1 MAKRASYKKDVRAEE
16 APQAEKPVERAG
28 EAGVHVN
35 QAARKAA
42 DRKKA
47 QKGALSTLRGWL
59 PALLLLAFAVAF
71 VARVPLGN
79 FSSFGW
85 EQISMIC
92 PVGALSTLLASKS
105 FIPHAVVSLAL
116 FVAFVLLFG
125 RAFCSWACSVPLMQ
139 RVLGVDPDGKKKA
152 KKASPK
158 QRKAARDAAKAA
170 AAGEGAV
177 SEPAAPGAEAC
188 VAAGWEVAADGEPG
202 VSGVLVPADAS
213 AGVQAG
219 CAASGGCAGGS
230 CGSCREQ
237 RRKLLDARHW
247 ILGGSLLSAAVFGFP
262 VFCVVCPIGLTFA
275 LVFLIVRLFSGSVSW
290 ALLVVPL
297 MLVVELVFLRTW
309 CHRFC
314 PIGALMS
321 LLAKFNK
328 TFVPTID
335 PSTCIETTTGHTCG
349 RCAKSCPEHID
360 LRDLAAGERPLNEC
374 VKCRRCVDACPKKAI
389 SMPLLPKRG
398 RGGAGGGA
406 QERPLR
412 VRDGAVETDA

>member
-1 MAKRASYKKDVRAEE
+1 MAKQTMNE
-16 APQAEKPVERAG
+16 
-28 EAGVHVN
+28 
-35 QAARKAA
+35 AARKAA
-42 DRKKA
+42 AKKKA
-47 QKGALSTLRGWL
+47 STGKLSKLRSWL
-59 PALLLLAFAVAF
+59 PAVLLLAFAVAF

-92 PVGALSTLLASKS
+92 PIGALSTMLASKS
-105 FIPHAVVSLAL
+105 VIPRAVVSLVL

-139 RVLGVDPDGKKKA
+139 RILGVDPNAQGGKKA
-152 KKASPK
+152 KKPSPK

-170 AAGEGAV
+170 ARAVDAAGSEGADV
-177 SEPAAPGAEAC
+177 QVAAVVEAVAQGDWETAPAEAEGAPA
-188 VAAGWEVAADGEPG
+188 VATAPQQKG
-202 VSGVLVPADAS
+202 
-213 AGVQAG
+213 QG
-219 CAASGGCAGGS
+219 CASGGCASGS
-230 CGSCREQ
+230 CGSCRENRQ
-237 RRKLLDARHW
+237 RLIDSRHW
-247 ILGGSLLSAAVFGFP
+247 ILGGSLLSAAIFGFP

-297 MLVVELVFLRTW
+297 MLVVELVFLRKW

-335 PSTCIETTTGHTCG
+335 PSRCIESTTGHACG
-349 RCAKSCPEHID
+349 RCASACPEHID
-360 LRDLAAGERPLNEC
+360 LRNLAAGERALNEC

-398 RGGAGGGA
+398 RGAGDAGDAG
-406 QERPLR
+406 EKPLR
-412 VRDGAVETDA
+412 VRDGAVELDA